1 MISASQKQMDDYRAK
16 QMSKNRARDHE
27 NQRLLEEAMKKKVD
41 INNISN
47 ILLMRVPIYSRFRWN
62 IVRMFRSDI
71 FKITVHCK

>member
-47 ILLMRVPIYSRFRWN
+47 ILLIESAN
-62 IVRMFRSDI
+62 I
-71 FKITVHCK
+71 